1 MRERGLPNDEP
12 ESNPSQYDVTGFL
25 QKWSAGDPAALH
37 ELIPLVYR
45 QLRDLA
51 RAHLQKERS
60 DHTLQPTALVHEA
73 FLRLIEQKNVT
84 WQSRAHF
91 FGVAARMMRRI
102 LVDHARACHAERRGG
117 GEEKLSLDEIE
128 IAPEANAPALLA
140 LHGALEDFAK
150 AFPRQAEVV
159 ELKFFG
165 GLEAREIAEFMEV
178 SEKTILRDWHFAK
191 LWLYR
196 ELSEEDHLHGA
207 GAS

>member
-1 MRERGLPNDEP
+1 MRNYEP
-12 ESNPSQYDVTGFL
+12 DPPEPRYDVTDFL
-25 QKWSAGDPAALH
+25 QKWSAGDPGALH
-37 ELIPLVYR
+37 DLMPLVYR

-51 RAHLQKERS
+51 RAHLQHERS

-73 FLRLIEQKNVT
+73 FLRLIDQKNVT

-117 GEEKLSLDEIE
+117 GEETLSLDEIE
-128 IAPEANAPALLA
+128 IAPEASAPALLA
-140 LHGALEDFAK
+140 LHGVLEDFAK

-165 GLEAREIAEFMEV
+165 GLEAREIAECMEV

-196 ELSEEDHLHGA
+196 ELSQEEENHHGA

>member
-1 MRERGLPNDEP
+1 MENDAP
-12 ESNPSQYDVTGFL
+12 DANQPQYDVTDFL
-25 QKWSAGDPAALH
+25 QKWSAGDLGALH
-37 ELIPLVYR
+37 ELMPLVYG
-45 QLRDLA
+45 QLQALA
-51 RAHLQKERS
+51 RSHLQNERS

-73 FLRLIEQKNVT
+73 FLRLIDQKKVT

-117 GEEKLSLDEIE
+117 GDEKLSLDEVE
-128 IAPEANAPALLA
+128 IAPEASAPALLA
-140 LHGALEDFAK
+140 LHGALEDFAV

-165 GLEAREIAEFMEV
+165 GLQAHEIAESMEV

-196 ELSEEDHLHGA
+196 ALSEEDSLHGA

>member
-1 MRERGLPNDEP
+1 LGVQNNEP
-12 ESNPSQYDVTGFL
+12 DHDQPPYDVTGFL

-37 ELIPLVYR
+37 ELMPLVYR

-51 RAHLQKERS
+51 RAHLQNERP

-73 FLRLIEQKNVT
+73 FLRLIDQRNVT
-84 WQSRAHF
+84 WKSRAHF

-102 LVDHARACHAERRGG
+102 LVDHARACHAQRRGG
-117 GEEKLSLDEIE
+117 GDEKLSLDEIE
-128 IAPEANAPALLA
+128 IAPEASAPALLA

-165 GLEAREIAEFMEV
+165 GLEAREIAECMEV

-196 ELSEEDHLHGA
+196 ELSEEGDLHGA